1 MPGTNIRSKTSWL
14 LHRKGQLFVYC
25 TVQYIFLCFR
35 ETASPK
41 KRLSRCLPLSS
52 GISEFLS
59 EKRGFFSSQPHV
71 VFSRLKFQVQI
82 IKFYFYFKNGKS
94 RVFCQ
99 VLSAN
104 FFYFEE
110 FVCLIKNPFKNEK
123 TKIFDHIRLQIGSE
137 KKRSIIIQI
146 K

>member
-1 MPGTNIRSKTSWL
+1 MFLEVKNKTLSSLWGGVFFSGSLHPNWSSFPNWFNKKRERGGDMPGTNIRSKTSWL

-59 EKRGFFSSQPHV
+59 EKRGFFSSQPHI

-94 RVFCQ
+94 RVFC
-99 VLSAN
+99 
-104 FFYFEE
+104 
-110 FVCLIKNPFKNEK
+110 
-123 TKIFDHIRLQIGSE
+123 
-137 KKRSIIIQI
+137 
-146 K
+146 

>member
-1 MPGTNIRSKTSWL
+1 MGGEFSFQAPSTLIGPLSQIGLTKKEREGGDMPGTNTRSKTSWL

-59 EKRGFFSSQPHV
+59 EKRGFFSSQPHI

-94 RVFCQ
+94 RVFC
-99 VLSAN
+99 
-104 FFYFEE
+104 
-110 FVCLIKNPFKNEK
+110 
-123 TKIFDHIRLQIGSE
+123 
-137 KKRSIIIQI
+137 
-146 K
+146 

>member
-1 MPGTNIRSKTSWL
+1 MPGTNTRSKTSWL

-59 EKRGFFSSQPHV
+59 EKRGFFSSQPHI

-99 VLSAN
+99 VLSAI
-104 FFYFEE
+104 FFF
-110 FVCLIKNPFKNEK
+110 FCRICMFNKM
-123 TKIFDHIRLQIGSE
+123 
-137 KKRSIIIQI
+137 KKRKYLIIFVYKLVQR
-146 K
+146 KKEV

>member
-1 MPGTNIRSKTSWL
+1 MPGTNTRSKTSWL

-59 EKRGFFSSQPHV
+59 EKRGFFSSQPHI

-94 RVFCQ
+94 LLLGFI
-99 VLSAN
+99 SK
-104 FFYFEE
+104 FFLFWRI
-110 FVCLIKNPFKNEK
+110 CLFNKKSFQEWKNENIWSYSF
-123 TKIFDHIRLQIGSE
+123 TNWFRE
-137 KKRSIIIQI
+137 KKKYNYSN
-146 K
+146 